1 MLTVGDM
8 NFPCKQKKVQQV
20 SSGLQE
26 CEMIKLN
33 SIPSSSKSGAMDTQA
48 GDSHSQGKYQ
58 V

>member
-26 CEMIKLN
+26 CETIKLN

-48 GDSHSQGKYQ
+48 DDSRWQGKCR